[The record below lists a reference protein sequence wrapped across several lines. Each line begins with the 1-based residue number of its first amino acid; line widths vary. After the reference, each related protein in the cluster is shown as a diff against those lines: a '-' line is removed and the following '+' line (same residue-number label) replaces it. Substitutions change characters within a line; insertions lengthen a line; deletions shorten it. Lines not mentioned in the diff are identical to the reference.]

1 MKQKTSV
8 IRAVSEIDW
17 KTWRPDDYAT
27 LCFIVKDDSILLI
40 RKKRGLGAGKINGP
54 GGRIDPGETP
64 EQCAV
69 REVQE
74 ELEIT
79 PLAMELRGEN
89 RFQFVDGYSIHV
101 YVFTAGNFKGSPVET
116 GEAIPLWFALDQIPY
131 HEMWA
136 DDILWIPHMLNGTY
150 FSGRSIFDD
159 DEMLDYQL
167 ELREA
172 DKNP

>member
-1 MKQKTSV
+1 MTQRTSIAKT
-8 IRAVSEIDW
+8 VSDIDW
-17 KTWRPDDYAT
+17 KTWRPNDLAT
-27 LCFIVKDDSILLI
+27 LCFIVKNDSILLI

-64 EQCAV
+64 EECAV

-79 PLAMELRGEN
+79 PLGLALRGEN

-101 YVFTAGNFKGSPVET
+101 HIFTADDFEGSPVET
-116 GEAIPLWFALDQIPY
+116 DEAIPLWFAIDQIPY

-136 DDILWIPHMLNGTY
+136 DDILWIPHMLEGTT

-159 DEMLDYQL
+159 DKMLDYQL
-167 ELREA
+167 ELGEA
-172 DKNP
+172 GSGI

>member
-1 MKQKTSV
+1 MKQRTST

-17 KTWRPDDYAT
+17 RAWQPDDLAT
-27 LCFIVKDDSILLI
+27 LCFIVKDGSILLI

-79 PLAMELRGEN
+79 PLGLQLRGEN
-89 RFQFVDGYSIHV
+89 SFQFVHGYSLHV
-101 YVFTAGNFKGSPVET
+101 YNFVADDFEGIPTET
-116 GEAIPLWFALDQIPY
+116 GEAIPLWFPLDNIPY

-136 DDILWIPHMLNGTY
+136 DDSLWIPHMLKGTY
-150 FSGRSIFDD
+150 FVGRSIFDD

-167 ELREA
+167 ELGGDAQSR
-172 DKNP
+172 

>member
-1 MKQKTSV
+1 MKNV
-8 IRAVSEIDW
+8 CDVDW
-17 KTWRPDDYAT
+17 KTWEPDDHAT

-54 GGRIDPGETP
+54 GGRIDPGESP
-64 EQCAV
+64 AQSAV

-79 PLAMELRGEN
+79 PLGLELRGEN

-101 YVFTAGNFKGSPVET
+101 HIFTADDFEGSPVET
-116 GEAIPLWFALDQIPY
+116 DEAVPMWFPLDQIPY

-150 FSGRSIFDD
+150 FSGRSIFDKD
-159 DEMLDYQL
+159 YMLDYQL
-167 ELREA
+167 DLLDESQEDRWQ
-172 DKNP
+172 

>member
-1 MKQKTSV
+1 MKQKMDVTKTV
-8 IRAVSEIDW
+8 LDIDW
-17 KTWRPDDYAT
+17 KMWRPDDLAT

-79 PLAMELRGEN
+79 PLGLKLRGEN

-101 YVFTAGNFKGSPVET
+101 HIFTADDFEGVPAET
-116 GEAIPLWFALDQIPY
+116 DEAAPLWFPLDQIPY

-136 DDILWIPHMLNGTY
+136 DDILWIPHMLKGTA

-159 DEMLDYQL
+159 DQMLDYEL
-167 ELREA
+167 ELGEEP
-172 DKNP
+172 K